1 MEISSWINQRRV
13 TLPLAIRTGTLRSI
27 QEVKNIMRDTSNF
40 GIRCSL
46 MAAMAALGCLAVVGQ
61 PSAAL
66 GQQNY
71 YWNGGGVDSY
81 PVPFDWSS
89 SNWSPTSAGGGAI
102 PWVNGGNA
110 IIGYLGP
117 TNVGGSFTYPEEI
130 NLPGAVAA
138 NSVTFGV
145 NPTFVNSENTHYYML
160 TGSPITIGNGTSNG
174 LVTIATGPVQYSG
187 DAYFA
192 NNVSVA
198 GGKAL
203 ELQTTADPSNPNTS
217 TYINTYFEFNGTNSF
232 GSLTVDG
239 DISQTGRPTATFNR
253 TSAFPANAS
262 VTLGNHAVFSNGGA
276 TIDPFTGLQNTT
288 TVGTVTMNVP
298 GSYVAGSFAGLS
310 SYSKFVQIGSGSG
323 SANACGWVVD
333 GAPVVVVNGP
343 IQGPGGQQG
352 QADMVFGSGF
362 SAGGCG
368 VVVLNAHS
376 NYAGITA
383 MKQYYDGSSGG
394 SLPMPLVQLGVDNAL
409 PTTTDLSFG
418 ASSTGA
424 PAVEAAPSTCTVSI
438 RPSIPFPP
446 GPPVRRTSMAASPTW
461 TMPTE
466 PIRAPRAR

>member
-1 MEISSWINQRRV
+1 
-13 TLPLAIRTGTLRSI
+13 
-27 QEVKNIMRDTSNF
+27 
-40 GIRCSL
+40 

-333 GAPVVVVNGP
+333 GA
-343 IQGPGGQQG
+343 
-352 QADMVFGSGF
+352 
-362 SAGGCG
+362 AGGG
-368 VVVLNAHS
+368 RERS
-376 NYAGITA
+376 
-383 MKQYYDGSSGG
+383 D
-394 SLPMPLVQLGVDNAL
+394 PRPRR
-409 PTTTDLSFG
+409 PT
-418 ASSTGA
+418 
-424 PAVEAAPSTCTVSI
+424 
-438 RPSIPFPP
+438 
-446 GPPVRRTSMAASPTW
+446 RTS
-461 TMPTE
+461 
-466 PIRAPRAR
+466 